1 MSPHTCAHMHTH
13 PSVCMHVH
21 YTHTT
26 SHTHNDLILA
36 GGLKAQAQ
44 AIAIAPASSLC
55 FRVTVNIHGVENLEE
70 ASYRPRNG
78 AGILFSVTLPQ
89 RIKVCSEAVQTNW
102 IEGGGGAS

>member
-1 MSPHTCAHMHTH
+1 MNVSAHITHMRTH

-36 GGLKAQAQ
+36 GGLKAQ

-78 AGILFSVTLPQ
+78 A
-89 RIKVCSEAVQTNW
+89 RVQCEITPENQ
-102 IEGGGGAS
+102 GVF